1 MFMADMDQ
9 VEVWRY
15 SRIKN
20 QLGALFQGIR
30 RATAGAGHGHPFP
43 SGRVANGVGRCRVR
57 FPAMLKE
64 EEPIAGTQELDV
76 LDPGQLRQEGEGRVN
91 GRRGSPR
98 QADEAPVETG
108 AGDGAADEAFEGL
121 GEPLPVEGV
130 GDEVAPGLRDALESV
145 DGPHGDAGRRERI
158 STTASSGRTSA
169 AVAASRHYSIP
180 LTPKS

>member
-1 MFMADMDQ
+1 
-9 VEVWRY
+9 V
-15 SRIKN
+15 
-20 QLGALFQGIR
+20 
-30 RATAGAGHGHPFP
+30 
-43 SGRVANGVGRCRVR
+43 
-57 FPAMLKE
+57 LKE

-76 LDPGQLRQEGEGRVN
+76 FDPGQLREEGEGRVN

-145 DGPHGDAGRRERI
+145 DGPRGDAGEDLHDGVVGEAVRRRCSGTPLGLGVEAVVLRVHAAELRI
-158 STTASSGRTSA
+158 
-169 AVAASRHYSIP
+169 
-180 LTPKS
+180 